1 MFPLR
6 VRVFACALV
15 AAAAVLPVRAAEVPA
30 VPVCGGCCA
39 PATPP
44 CCAPVPTC
52 RVRKCYDPCEP
63 VGPIRRFLRRVFLP
77 PCPRCCPPAPVVGVA
92 PAPAVFVPPSCPAA
106 VAGPPA
112 VDPGRPA
119 PPPPPAP
126 PAPFPGTGSAYRR
139 PPNVLTPPVPPPP
152 IRLDRIASR
161 LGVAE

>member
-1 MFPLR
+1 MFPSR
-6 VRVFACALV
+6 VRMFACALV
-15 AAAAVLPVRAAEVPA
+15 LGAAVLPTRAADVPA

-39 PATPP
+39 PATAP
-44 CCAPVPTC
+44 CYAPAPTC

-92 PAPAVFVPPSCPAA
+92 PAPAIFVPPPPAP
-106 VAGPPA
+106 VAAPPA
-112 VDPGRPA
+112 VDPGRPV

-139 PPNVLTPPVPPPP
+139 PPGVLTPPVPPPP

-161 LGVAE
+161 SGVAE